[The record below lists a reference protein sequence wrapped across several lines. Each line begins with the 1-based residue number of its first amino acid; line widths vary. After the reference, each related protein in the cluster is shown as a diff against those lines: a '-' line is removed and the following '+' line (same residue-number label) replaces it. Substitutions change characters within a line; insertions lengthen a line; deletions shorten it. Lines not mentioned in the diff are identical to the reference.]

1 MKLSV
6 MMKRNHEI
14 CFKIPVRRSANAPGF
29 CSKMMM
35 ACKFSTGLP
44 IRKAVKYCQY
54 HVKVELKFGLLTFA
68 SQRKVLSEGQES
80 SGV

>member
-1 MKLSV
+1 
-6 MMKRNHEI
+6 
-14 CFKIPVRRSANAPGF
+14 
-29 CSKMMM
+29 MMM